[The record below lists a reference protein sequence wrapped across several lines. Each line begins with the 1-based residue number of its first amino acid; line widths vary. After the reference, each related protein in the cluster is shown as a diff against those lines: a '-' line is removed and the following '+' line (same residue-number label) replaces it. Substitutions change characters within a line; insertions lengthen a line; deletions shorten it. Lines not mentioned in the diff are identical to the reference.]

1 MNPTIHNL
9 VQGSAQWHA
18 YRARY
23 FNASEAA
30 AMLGISSY
38 QSRAELLRAKATG
51 LSPEVNAATQRR
63 FDAGHEFEA
72 LARPWAEEIIGEDLY
87 PITASREVEGLALS
101 ASYDG
106 ATMMEDTVFEHKSLN
121 AALAESLSQGVIP
134 EQYHPQ
140 LEQQLLVISAQR
152 ALFMASSGH
161 KDDALHTWYESN
173 PELRARLVAGWKQFA
188 LDLATYVPPAAV
200 GAEVVGHTP
209 ETLPALRIEVTGMV
223 TASNLADYKA
233 HALAVFAGIN
243 RELETDQQFSDAEK
257 VVKWCGD
264 VEDRLIAAKQ
274 HALSQTESIDALFR
288 TIDDIS
294 AEARRTRLE
303 LDKLVKARKEAV
315 RGEIVAAGFAALRE
329 HIAGLNQRMGRVYM
343 PAVPAD
349 FAGAIKG
356 RRTVASLQDAVDTE
370 LARAKI
376 DASAIADRI
385 SRNLAILCELASC
398 HTFLFADEAQI
409 VLKQPDD
416 LKMLVKNRIAEHQQK
431 EAARIEAETARIR
444 AEELERIERDQAE
457 KAKEE
462 ALAQASVAQPAI
474 EPVAVPELPPVTFWD
489 VALEAEIADA
499 QFSYG
504 QALSPAAS
512 AMVVSLVALPPAQ
525 ASAPTLRLGE
535 INNRLAPIALTAE
548 GLASLGFAPVAT
560 DKNAKLYRAADL
572 QCIGAALIRH
582 LSNVCELQAA

>member
-9 VQGSAQWHA
+9 AQGSAQWHA
-18 YRARY
+18 YRARH
-23 FNASEAA
+23 FNASETA

-38 QSRAELLRAKATG
+38 QSRAELLRTKATG

-106 ATMMEDTVFEHKSLN
+106 ATMMEDAVFEHKSLN

-140 LEQQLLVISAQR
+140 LEQQLLVIGAQR
-152 ALFMASSGH
+152 ALFMASSGD
-161 KDDALHTWYESN
+161 KDHALHTWYRSN

-188 LDLATYVPPAAV
+188 LDLAAYVPPAAAV
-200 GAEVVGHTP
+200 EVVGHTP

-294 AEARRTRLE
+294 AEARCTRLE

-315 RGEIVAAGFAALRE
+315 RGEIVAAGVAALRE
-329 HIAGLNQRMGRVYM
+329 HVAKLNQRVGRVYM

-356 RRTVASLQDAVDTE
+356 RRTVSSLQDAVDTE

-385 SRNLAILCELASC
+385 SRNLATLCELASC
-398 HTFLFADEAQI
+398 HTFLFSDEGQI

-416 LKMLVKNRIAEHQQK
+416 LTMLVKCRIAEHQQK
-431 EAARIEAETARIR
+431 EEARIEAETARIR
-444 AEELERIERDQAE
+444 AEELARIERNRAE

-474 EPVAVPELPPVTFWD
+474 EAVTVPELVPVTFWD

-499 QFSYG
+499 QFSSG
-504 QALSPAAS
+504 QTLSPAAS
-512 AMVVSLVALPPAQ
+512 AMVVSLVAHLPAE

-572 QCIGAALIRH
+572 QRIGAALIRH
-582 LSNVCELQAA
+582 LSHACEVQAA